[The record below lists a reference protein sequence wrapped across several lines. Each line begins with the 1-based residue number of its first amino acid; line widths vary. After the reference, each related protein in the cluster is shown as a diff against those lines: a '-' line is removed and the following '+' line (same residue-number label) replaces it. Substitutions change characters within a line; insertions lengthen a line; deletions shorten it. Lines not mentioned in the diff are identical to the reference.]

1 MPFRWKPW
9 TNHFLQCAPA
19 AADHDHDSL
28 ALPPLLEPPARVS
41 TSAAVDIDADVG
53 PVSSSLLLL
62 LLLLLLKPFLTPMLA
77 TQRCLRSP
85 ARRPDYLFTRD
96 RYDIQFASATPLCL
110 LGYVCDGLSN
120 IARNRDSVSTSAL
133 LLCCF
138 LFYFA
143 RSAAMARNQNQTTKA
158 TISRPACLPV
168 STARLATFVS
178 QCLACTIAFAKR
190 RLRLLFNLAS
200 HLHAV
205 SHEFVFAKYN
215 NNNAFSTNNLL
226 AERRFSLRLRSN
238 TRPSW
243 RRSSRT
249 RQGKC
254 TGENECACVCA
265 CFRVFFC
272 GHIFR
277 LLQDAERALSDSG
290 LELDDSIVKRAMDII
305 AVQFPGAVNGL
316 QDPLLAAVHA
326 AHGSGGFQFGNNGR
340 VAQIHHCARQQHWI
354 FSCEVPQQHGQPQG
368 HVGVAVFDSLRH
380 STALSNSTIVRI
392 CSLLH
397 TDGIQ
402 SLILYKSSSAPLK
415 FSKAPRSAA
424 TIALHG

>member
-1 MPFRWKPW
+1 
-9 TNHFLQCAPA
+9 LQCAPA

-85 ARRPDYLFTRD
+85 ARRPGYLFTRD

-277 LLQDAERALSDSG
+277 LLQVSQMIAILREFRSRKLGTGEPIYVESLANKLEFSLESTKRCLEQIG
-290 LELDDSIVKRAMDII
+290 LKLAKHGRWLAVTVPADDVLDRKLAQM
-305 AVQFPGAVNGL
+305 G
-316 QDPLLAAVHA
+316 QDVSLANR
-326 AHGSGGFQFGNNGR
+326 S
-340 VAQIHHCARQQHWI
+340 
-354 FSCEVPQQHGQPQG
+354 
-368 HVGVAVFDSLRH
+368 
-380 STALSNSTIVRI
+380 VR
-392 CSLLH
+392 
-397 TDGIQ
+397 G
-402 SLILYKSSSAPLK
+402 
-415 FSKAPRSAA
+415 
-424 TIALHG
+424 